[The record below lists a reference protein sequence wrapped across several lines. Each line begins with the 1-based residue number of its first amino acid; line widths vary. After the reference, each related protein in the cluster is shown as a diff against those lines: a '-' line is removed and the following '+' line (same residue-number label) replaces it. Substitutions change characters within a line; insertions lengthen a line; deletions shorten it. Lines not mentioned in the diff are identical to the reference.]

1 MREWYEEAKETKLDY
16 GSGSSQPENF
26 IVFLGAHLHPRFSS
40 LPPPQCAVASSWTS
54 AETSGSSVKTGK
66 VAVRDSLSA
75 LVCWLWR
82 WTLARPRAVILTL
95 PPAFNKEELTQP
107 AERRRHELKDSLTVQ
122 GRKTSTIPQLT
133 VKDQQV
139 RCSFTPRSPGTTV
152 NSRKCKPGN
161 CSIYRLYSRPND
173 VRKRWT
179 ISISVIVTMVP
190 N

>member
-1 MREWYEEAKETKLDY
+1 MKTITNARMIWEAKETKLDY

-40 LPPPQCAVASSWTS
+40 LPHCSFHLFYPPPPQCAVASSSTS

-107 AERRRHELKDSLTVQ
+107 AERRRHELEGQPDCTRKENKQHPPTHRQ
-122 GRKTSTIPQLT
+122 GPT
-133 VKDQQV
+133 
-139 RCSFTPRSPGTTV
+139 GTLIFYTKV
-152 NSRKCKPGN
+152 ARNN
-161 CSIYRLYSRPND
+161 C
-173 VRKRWT
+173 
-179 ISISVIVTMVP
+179 
-190 N
+190 